1 MGPVK
6 WVKCEVYT
14 ISKITRMVKKLRSG
28 HVPLSEKSSDKRRGE
43 LNNIDADRTARGSD
57 CSIRLDSLLL
67 LLLLDSMAGLPP
79 SSFVS
84 YVLPHH

>member
-1 MGPVK
+1 
-6 WVKCEVYT
+6 
-14 ISKITRMVKKLRSG
+14 MVKKLRSG

-67 LLLLDSMAGLPP
+67 LLLLLLDSMAGLPP